1 MSIYIYQSFVYLVC
15 IEILNASIL
24 LKRLYIY
31 NTLMVCN
38 KILFSIL
45 TILSFSNTVL
55 QKEKN
60 SPITDWRFSSN
71 DFNAGS
77 CHNYVATKS
86 TLEAA
91 ITLCSCTNK
100 LSSTNGKDA
109 EVNKQFPFGNDLNKI
124 FKEKEV
130 TETWYTAIFTTYV
143 SKRSKD
149 TVRK

>member
-1 MSIYIYQSFVYLVC
+1 MRVICLLGLHKDSEWFDSPQKTLHLQYPYGLQQNFVLDFKH
-15 IEILNASIL
+15 SQ
-24 LKRLYIY
+24 
-31 NTLMVCN
+31 
-38 KILFSIL
+38 F
-45 TILSFSNTVL
+45 FSNTVL

-77 CHNYVATKS
+77 CHNYVTTKS
-86 TLEAA
+86 TLATA

-130 TETWYTAIFTTYV
+130 RETWYTAIFTTYV

>member
-1 MSIYIYQSFVYLVC
+1 MRVICLPGLHKDSEWFDSPQKTLHLQYPYGLQQNFVLDF
-15 IEILNASIL
+15 
-24 LKRLYIY
+24 KHPH
-31 NTLMVCN
+31 
-38 KILFSIL
+38 F
-45 TILSFSNTVL
+45 FSNTVL

-86 TLEAA
+86 TLEAV

-109 EVNKQFPFGNDLNKI
+109 ELNKQFPFGNDLNKL

-143 SKRSKD
+143 SKRSKV